1 MHILNNN
8 GAIYMTKDFNF
19 NQALDNYY
27 REVTAEVTAAVTNK
41 TLLDQQELNDSAFP
55 CEFPKIT
62 IELTECDLDEF
73 KDVVNGAEPMEWS
86 YTDQYGQTINVV
98 FTGVADDEED

>member
-8 GAIYMTKDFNF
+8 GAIDMTQDFNF
-19 NQALDNYY
+19 DEAYAKYAQETSD
-27 REVTAEVTAAVTNK
+27 EVSVSVAKK

>member
-1 MHILNNN
+1 
-8 GAIYMTKDFNF
+8 MTQDFNF
-19 NQALDNYY
+19 DEAYTKYAQETSD
-27 REVTAEVTAAVTNK
+27 EVSVSVAKK